1 MMMIMPKMI
10 IKSSYV
16 LSLIEHPLYVRH
28 CYVAVRKKMGMV
40 PLLIDFI
47 I

>member
-10 IKSSYV
+10 IKSSYI
-16 LSLIEHPLYVRH
+16 LSLIEFPLYVRL
-28 CYVAVRKKMGMV
+28 CYIAVRKKMGMV
-40 PLLIDFI
+40 PLLIEFI